1 MSYKYIHKSIK
12 RTEDPEIITGRV
24 QYLDDIEL
32 PGMLYAA
39 FKRADYAH
47 ARIKSIDVSEA
58 RALPGVFGVWTA
70 ADFGDYIKPGPLQVP
85 PPTAIPG
92 ATYVART
99 TIPIAVDKIR
109 YSGEPVAVVL
119 AESRYIAEDALDLI
133 YLDVEPLEVVCD
145 LEKALEPGAPLLHED
160 TTSNEA
166 GHVTQ
171 QRGDY
176 EAARA
181 QADVVIKKKFKINRV
196 AGAAMENRGI
206 IAKWDESNKQM
217 TIWCGTQSVISLRNQ
232 TAARLGLFESQVR
245 VITPHTGG
253 GFGPKI
259 NTSMPDDVLLT
270 YLAMKLNRPIK
281 WYEDRR
287 ENFLATTS
295 ERDQVHEAEIA
306 LKKDGTILGFKDVFL
321 HNTGAYN
328 PYMMTVPL
336 NTQTHT
342 VSNYRVPNFYTEF
355 RVVFTNQMIVTPVR
369 GAGRNYGVYV
379 MERMLDAAAKELG
392 MDPLDIR
399 RKNVLSAGEFPVY
412 SNIIGQDFVEGVLD
426 SGDYPSA
433 LEKTAELIQY
443 EKFRKE
449 IQPKLRAEGK
459 KVGIGIVTFT
469 EGTGVGPYEGAKVT
483 VGGNGK
489 VTVVTGYT
497 SQGQAHYT
505 TFAQIVAEQLDVDVK
520 DIKVI
525 TGDTGYFS
533 WGAGTFASRGIVVA
547 GTATHLAAVK
557 VREKIFKLASK
568 ILEAPEEELELS
580 GGYVRV
586 ADIPSKA
593 ISLGDLA
600 NRANPMRGVM
610 EPGTEPGLEAVA
622 YYGPPYGATG
632 AGAMALIVEID
643 PETMQVKMK
652 EMAMV
657 HDCGVPVNPMVVDGQ
672 IHGGIQMGIGDAF
685 YEELIYDEYGQL
697 LTASFMDYLFPQ
709 ATDMPE
715 KLILGHVETPS
726 PLNPLGVKGVGEAGA
741 IPVAPVFAQAVED
754 ALAEYPLDLTMDTLS
769 PSRLYT
775 FVQKA
780 KGS

>member
-1 MSYKYIHKSIK
+1 MTTKFINKPIK

-39 FKRADYAH
+39 FKRSDYAH

-70 ADFGDYIKPGPLQVP
+70 EDFGDYIKPGPLQVP

-92 ATYVART
+92 ATFVART

-133 YLDVEPLEVVCD
+133 YLDIETLDVVGD
-145 LEKALEPGAPLLHED
+145 IEKSLEPGAPLLHED
-160 TTSNEA
+160 TSSNEA

-181 QADVVIKKKFKINRV
+181 EADVVIKKKFKINRV

-206 IAKWDESNKQM
+206 IVKWDESNQQM

-270 YLAMKLNRPIK
+270 YLAMKVNRPVK

-287 ENFLATTS
+287 ENFLSTTS
-295 ERDQVHEAEIA
+295 ERDQVHETEIM
-306 LKKDGTILGFKDVFL
+306 LKKDGTIVGFKDVFL
-321 HNTGAYN
+321 HNSGAYN

-342 VSNYRVPNFYTEF
+342 VSNYRVPNFHTEF
-355 RVVFTNQMIVTPVR
+355 KVVFTNQMIVTPVR

-379 MERMLDAAAKELG
+379 MERMLDAAAKELN
-392 MDPLDIR
+392 MDPLEIR
-399 RKNVLSAGEFPVY
+399 RKNVLNSAEFPVY
-412 SNIIGQDFVEGVLD
+412 SSIIGQDFVEGVLD

-433 LEKTAELIQY
+433 LEKTADMIEY

-469 EGTGVGPYEGAKVT
+469 EGTGVGPYEGAKIT

-497 SQGQAHYT
+497 SQGQGHYT
-505 TFAQIVAEQLDVDVK
+505 SFAQIVAEQLDVDVK
-520 DIKVI
+520 DIRVI

-547 GTATHLAAVK
+547 GTATHLAAVQ

-580 GGYVRV
+580 GGYIRV
-586 ADIPSKA
+586 ADIPSKS

-652 EMAMV
+652 EMVMV
-657 HDCGVPVNPMVVDGQ
+657 HDCGVPVNPMIVDGQ
-672 IHGGIQMGIGDAF
+672 IHGGIQMGIGDAL
-685 YEELIYDEYGQL
+685 YEELVYDEYGQL

-715 KLILGHVETPS
+715 KLTLGHVVTPS

-741 IPVAPVFAQAVED
+741 IPVAPALSQAVED
-754 ALAEYPLDLTMDTLS
+754 ALSDIPLDITMDTIS

-780 KGS
+780 KGA